1 MAPSPLT
8 ARRDL
13 GEVEPASSRHN
24 WARSAVE
31 ATADAVFVGTAD
43 GRVVALETATD
54 ATSAS
59 DAAPDAGERWRAR
72 GEHSVVSMA
81 ATDDALVVGERG
93 GDGLVRVLDAET
105 GVARWTY
112 ATADDVGTATK
123 DSLFFRPYV
132 VDLAVTGD
140 RVVVAARR
148 YERDGEDRAWRSVVL
163 GFDRDGR
170 LAWRRHVHAS
180 PIAVAAEGDRVA
192 VAYNR
197 CPNPE
202 QDGLVLLDAHSG
214 ARVASWDPDTDGD
227 RRVGDVGFAGD
238 AVAVAS
244 HGDKRGY
251 LIDFDGETRWRL
263 DLATER
269 RVGDE
274 TVYAYPNHVCVADG
288 TAVFVTGNTFAE
300 STRDPDARHPD
311 EHTAVGVSVDEGER
325 LWTRDTGGFARAAVA
340 TCSRAFVPSA
350 QHFRERE
357 AERHGVHVFAPDAGH
372 VETEGLPGIP
382 TAVAA
387 GGGVLAV
394 VEEPVEYHDEGVTR
408 GAYRLRTRPIR

>member
-1 MAPSPLT
+1 MPSAPPS

-13 GEVEPASSRHN
+13 GSVDPASSRHN
-24 WARSAVE
+24 WTRSAVA
-31 ATADAVFVGTAD
+31 ATDDAVFVGTAA
-43 GRVVALETATD
+43 GRVVALETAAD
-54 ATSAS
+54 SG
-59 DAAPDAGERWRAR
+59 PDSGDRWEAR
-72 GEHSVVSMA
+72 GDNPVVSMA
-81 ATDDALVVGERG
+81 ATDDFLVVGERG

-105 GVARWTY
+105 GDARWTY
-112 ATADDVGTATK
+112 ATTDDVGTAAR

-148 YERDGEDRAWRSVVL
+148 YERDGDERVWRSVVL

-170 LAWRRHVHAS
+170 VAWRRRVHAS

-197 CPNPE
+197 CPNSE
-202 QDGLVLLDAHSG
+202 QDGLVLLDAHTG
-214 ARVASWDPDTDGD
+214 GRVASWDPGTDGD
-227 RRVGDVGFAGD
+227 RRVGDVAFAGD
-238 AVAVAS
+238 ALAVAS

-251 LIDFDGETRWRL
+251 LLDFEGDERWRL

-274 TVYAYPNHVCVADG
+274 TVYAYPTHVCVADG

-311 EHTAVGVSVDEGER
+311 EHTAVGVSVDGGER
-325 LWTRDTGGFARAAVA
+325 LWTRDTGGFARSAVA
-340 TCSRAFVPSA
+340 AGSRVFVPSA

-357 AERHGVHVFAPDAGH
+357 AERHGVHAFESAGGH
-372 VETEGLPGIP
+372 VRTDSLPGIP

>member
-1 MAPSPLT
+1 MAPTQLT

-13 GEVEPASSRHN
+13 GEVEPASSRQN
-24 WARSAVE
+24 WTRSAVA
-31 ATADAVFVGTAD
+31 ATEDAVFVGTAA
-43 GRVVALETATD
+43 GRVIALETATD
-54 ATSAS
+54 AT
-59 DAAPDAGERWRAR
+59 PDGGERWETR
-72 GEHSVVSMA
+72 GDNPVVSMA
-81 ATDDALVVGERG
+81 ASEDALVVGERG
-93 GDGLVRVLDAET
+93 GDGLVRVLDTET
-105 GVARWTY
+105 GDVRWTY
-112 ATADDVGTATK
+112 ATADDVGTATR

-148 YERDGEDRAWRSVVL
+148 YERDGEERRWRSVVL
-163 GFDRDGR
+163 GFDRGGR
-170 LAWRRHVHAS
+170 LAWRRRVHAS
-180 PIAVAAEGDRVA
+180 PIAVDADGDRVA

-202 QDGLVLLDAHSG
+202 QDGLVLLDAHTG
-214 ARVASWDPDTDGD
+214 ARVASWDPETGGD
-227 RRVGDVGFAGD
+227 RRVGDVAFAGD
-238 AVAVAS
+238 GDALAVAS

-251 LIDFDGETRWRL
+251 LIDFEGSERWRL

-269 RVGDE
+269 RVDGE
-274 TVYAYPNHVCVADG
+274 TVYAYPTHVCVADG
-288 TAVFVTGNTFAE
+288 AAVFVTGNTFAE

-311 EHTAVGVSVDEGER
+311 EHTAVGVDLDGGER
-325 LWTRDTGGFARAAVA
+325 LWTRDTGGFARSAVA
-340 TCSRAFVPSA
+340 AGSRVFVPSA

-357 AERHGVHVFAPDAGH
+357 AERHGVHTFDATAGH
-372 VETEGLPGIP
+372 LRTDDLPGIP

>member
-1 MAPSPLT
+1 MTSSPLT

-13 GEVEPASSRHN
+13 GEVDPASSRHN
-24 WARSAVE
+24 WARSALA
-31 ATADAVFVGTAD
+31 ATEDAVFVGTAD

-54 ATSAS
+54 FAS
-59 DAAPDAGERWRAR
+59 DDGERWETR

-81 ATDDALVVGERG
+81 ATDEFLVVGERG
-93 GDGLVRVLDAET
+93 GDGLVRVLDTET
-105 GVARWTY
+105 GDARWTY
-112 ATADDVGTATK
+112 ATADDVGTAAR

-140 RVVVAARR
+140 RIVVAARR
-148 YERDGEDRAWRSVVL
+148 YERDGEERRWRSVVL
-163 GFDRDGR
+163 GFDRGGR
-170 LAWRRHVHAS
+170 LAWRRRVHAS
-180 PIAVAAEGDRVA
+180 PIAVDADGDRVA

-202 QDGLVLLDAHSG
+202 QDGLVLLDAHTG
-214 ARVASWDPDTDGD
+214 GRVASWDPETDGD
-227 RRVGDVGFAGD
+227 RRVGDVAFAGD
-238 AVAVAS
+238 ALAVAS

-251 LIDFDGETRWRL
+251 LLDSEGNERWRL

-274 TVYAYPNHVCVADG
+274 TVYAYPTHVCVADG
-288 TAVFVTGNTFAE
+288 AAVFVTGNTFAE

-311 EHTAVGVSVDEGER
+311 EHTAVGVDLDGGER

-340 TCSRAFVPSA
+340 AGSRVFVPSA

-357 AERHGVHVFAPDAGH
+357 ADRHGVHTFDSTAGH